1 MSESYRRL
9 DYNRYSFSI
18 KEIMRYVLEGTAIV
32 ALVSYFFYRSVMG
45 ALCLSPFVLFYLKMK
60 KEELCKKRK
69 RKLNMQFKDALKS
82 INDSLQAGYSMENA
96 FMEAYGDM
104 VEYHGA
110 DSLIAKELLG
120 IRSGIHNNMPVEDLM
135 DDMGKRSGV
144 EDIQD
149 FAGILRVGKQSGGN
163 LSTLFE
169 NSMLV
174 MEEKIAVKEEIQTLI
189 SAKKLE
195 SRIMSII
202 PFAIIFYIDITSK
215 GYFDILYA
223 NAAGRIIMTIC
234 LGIYITA
241 VRMMEKIMEIEV

>member
-1 MSESYRRL
+1 MSENYRRP
-9 DYNRYSFSI
+9 DYDRYIFSI
-18 KEIMRYVLEGTAIV
+18 KEIVRYVLEGFLIV
-32 ALVSYFFYRSVMG
+32 AVVSYFFYRSVVI
-45 ALCLSPFVLFYLKMK
+45 ALLISPAVIFYLKMK
-60 KEELCKKRK
+60 KDELCKQRK
-69 RKLNMQFKDALKS
+69 RRLNLQFKDALKS

-96 FMEAYGDM
+96 FVEAYRDM

-110 DSLIAKELLG
+110 DSLIAKELAG
-120 IRSGIHNNMPVEDLM
+120 IRSGIRNNMPVEDLM

-195 SRIMSII
+195 SRIMCII
-202 PFAIIFYIDITSK
+202 PFGIIFYLDMTSK
-215 GYFDILYA
+215 GYFDALYA
-223 NAAGRIIMTIC
+223 DMAGHIIMTIC
-234 LGIYITA
+234 LGIYIFA
-241 VRMMEKIMEIEV
+241 VRMMERIMDIEI